1 MNFWK
6 CLGLAR
12 WRSCGGKGKING
24 TQGQE
29 KNVGQGREARKLRV
43 SLENPQSFVQREG
56 ERREGKLHRCVCGG
70 GGNTGQELALR
81 TTGSHLEAGK
91 VLVTLVFSR
100 HHVGQFRNP
109 FELL

>member
-12 WRSCGGKGKING
+12 WRSCGRKGKING

-56 ERREGKLHRCVCGG
+56 ERREGKLHRCVWGEG
-70 GGNTGQELALR
+70 AILAKSL
-81 TTGSHLEAGK
+81 
-91 VLVTLVFSR
+91 
-100 HHVGQFRNP
+100 P
-109 FELL
+109 